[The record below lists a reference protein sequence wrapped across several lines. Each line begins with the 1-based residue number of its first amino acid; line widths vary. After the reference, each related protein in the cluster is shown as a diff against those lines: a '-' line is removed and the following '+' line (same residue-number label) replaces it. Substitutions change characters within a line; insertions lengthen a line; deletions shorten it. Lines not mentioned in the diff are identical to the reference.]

1 MWSHS
6 RNIST
11 HTVLKNWSDC
21 VHTLQTR
28 DGQRG
33 MVYNINLSLV
43 LAGNNADELLHDD
56 VIKWTHFQHYWPFV
70 RGIHRSPVDS
80 PHKGQWRGALM
91 FSLIC
96 AWTSSWVNN
105 RDAGDSRR
113 HRPHDDVTVMCI
125 GLTTI
130 QLCPPIQRQIWGAIQ
145 TLTHQL
151 LCIPATLLIQ
161 IIRYTTQIKCTF
173 FICWRARICQQCWT
187 TLQRCG
193 PIYPGAFLESN
204 FFCFFEAFDRFW
216 CCTEQ
221 VSPTFAVSKT
231 VRCRYNPD
239 KNKSKGCVCMIV
251 ITVSDSTSVL
261 YIDGL
266 VQEWRNSIANA
277 LDLRLSCTTEII
289 DM

>member
-1 MWSHS
+1 
-6 RNIST
+6 
-11 HTVLKNWSDC
+11 
-21 VHTLQTR
+21 
-28 DGQRG
+28 
-33 MVYNINLSLV
+33 
-43 LAGNNADELLHDD
+43 
-56 VIKWTHFQHYWPFV
+56 
-70 RGIHRSPVDS
+70 
-80 PHKGQWRGALM
+80 
-91 FSLIC
+91 
-96 AWTSSWVNN
+96 
-105 RDAGDSRR
+105 
-113 HRPHDDVTVMCI
+113 MCI

-130 QLCPPIQRQIWGAIQ
+130 QLCPPIQRQIWGSIQ

-193 PIYPGAFLESN
+193 PIYPGAFLESH

-216 CCTEQ
+216 CCTEH

-277 LDLRLSCTTEII
+277 LFMSWWCKKPRNQQPWYWPISAGIFWFSEGFVFTFTLCMQVTTPMDTCRKDIYNI
-289 DM
+289 YSTARPWRPLVWYILAIQTAYKKTKHDSNIFLTKVQKWQIATVGVALCP